1 MHAPQSSQALPSVL
15 IAFAHLLACPHAS
28 FRGFGAGEGLGNR
41 EYLGAERQGKE
52 DKQVPAGLVDSSPGS
67 VGADVSVQA
76 PAWIW
81 AIISPSF
88 QSYGLEVCLFYSVGT
103 TDCRKQMPSV
113 HHAL

>member
-1 MHAPQSSQALPSVL
+1 MDL
-15 IAFAHLLACPHAS
+15 
-28 FRGFGAGEGLGNR
+28 N
-41 EYLGAERQGKE
+41 
-52 DKQVPAGLVDSSPGS
+52 PGV

-81 AIISPSF
+81 VIISLSL

-113 HHAL
+113 HRAL

>member
-1 MHAPQSSQALPSVL
+1 MHTPQSSQALSSLL
-15 IAFAHLLACPHAS
+15 IAFAHLLTVA
-28 FRGFGAGEGLGNR
+28 LGDV
-41 EYLGAERQGKE
+41 GQGKGLE
-52 DKQVPAGLVDSSPGS
+52 IRNIWMLRSRGRRVSRYLAGL

-81 AIISPSF
+81 TIISLSF

-113 HHAL
+113 HRAL